1 MIDIEK
7 LTALA
12 IAYDAGDAK
21 RIQHFIKVYAYSR
34 LLGRREGLDEQK
46 QNVLEAAAVLH
57 DIGIHEAERK
67 HGSSGG
73 TGRRWKARRSR
84 LPMLQQCGAQMSG
97 RASVQWLIAHHH
109 TYTAGERKKISVFC
123 SKRISSSTP
132 TRTV

>member
-57 DIGIHEAERK
+57 DIGIHEAEREARLERRTLA
-67 HGSSGG
+67 GDGRSGG
-73 TGRRWKARRSR
+73 RG
-84 LPMLQQCGAQMSG
+84 PMLQQCGADESG
-97 RASVQWLIAHHH
+97 RASAQWLIAHHH
-109 TYTAGERKKISVFC
+109 TYTAGEEKISVFC
-123 SKRISSSTP
+123 LKRISLSTP

>member
-21 RIQHFIKVYAYSR
+21 QIQHFIKVYAYSR

-67 HGSSGG
+67 HGSNGLILFLRCPRAKNIAFTLTETLENLYQMLRRLSRTINDLTKTG
-73 TGRRWKARRSR
+73 TQRPMMIQLGKAQIFIR
-84 LPMLQQCGAQMSG
+84 
-97 RASVQWLIAHHH
+97 
-109 TYTAGERKKISVFC
+109 
-123 SKRISSSTP
+123 
-132 TRTV
+132 

>member
-73 TGRRWKARRSR
+73 HWQEMEGPAVAA
-84 LPMLQQCGAQMSG
+84 PMLQQCGADERESERVQAH
-97 RASVQWLIAHHH
+97 RASPYL
-109 TYTAGERKKISVFC
+109 YRRRG
-123 SKRISSSTP
+123 KRFPYSA
-132 TRTV
+132 

>member
-46 QNVLEAAAVLH
+46 QNILEAAAVLH

-73 TGRRWKARRSR
+73 HWQEMEGSSA
-84 LPMLQQCGAQMSG
+84 AQMSG
-97 RASVQWLIAHHH
+97 RASACSGSSRI
-109 TYTAGERKKISVFC
+109 TIPIPPERKKISVFC
-123 SKRISSSTP
+123 LKRISLSTP

>member
-46 QNVLEAAAVLH
+46 QPCLGTVQHRLGFGHCGGNNP
-57 DIGIHEAERK
+57 
-67 HGSSGG
+67 SSQG
-73 TGRRWKARRSR
+73 
-84 LPMLQQCGAQMSG
+84 
-97 RASVQWLIAHHH
+97 
-109 TYTAGERKKISVFC
+109 
-123 SKRISSSTP
+123 
-132 TRTV
+132 

>member
-67 HGSSGG
+67 HGSSDG
-73 TGRRWKARRSR
+73 
-84 LPMLQQCGAQMSG
+84 
-97 RASVQWLIAHHH
+97 H
-109 TYTAGERKKISVFC
+109 
-123 SKRISSSTP
+123 
-132 TRTV
+132 

>member
-57 DIGIHEAERK
+57 DIASRIARCAEVV
-67 HGSSGG
+67 
-73 TGRRWKARRSR
+73 
-84 LPMLQQCGAQMSG
+84 P
-97 RASVQWLIAHHH
+97 
-109 TYTAGERKKISVFC
+109 
-123 SKRISSSTP
+123 
-132 TRTV
+132 

>member
-34 LLGRREGLDEQK
+34 LLGRREGLDEHK

-67 HGSSGG
+67 HGSNGG
-73 TGRRWKARRSR
+73 AAR
-84 LPMLQQCGAQMSG
+84 MSG
-97 RASVQWLIAHHH
+97 RASACSGSSRITIPILP
-109 TYTAGERKKISVFC
+109 ERKKISGFC
-123 SKRISSSTP
+123 SKQISSSTP
-132 TRTV
+132 TRTA